1 VLVAAAAG
9 VLLVL
14 ELVLVLVLV
23 VPLLVLMGLGLGL
36 GLLVKRASLTR
47 LLLPVPA
54 LLLGVLDDLLYTDK
68 PFMD

>member
-1 VLVAAAAG
+1 VLVAVG

-23 VPLLVLMGLGLGL
+23 VPLLVLGL

-54 LLLGVLDDLLYTDK
+54 LLLGVLDDLLCTDK

>member
-1 VLVAAAAG
+1 VLVAAG

-36 GLLVKRASLTR
+36 FVKRASLTR